1 MYGLQDCPLSRD
13 MPVTYLA
20 ITLLA
25 TNVLTVLG
33 FLTYCRT
40 LVRPYQRREDDWAD
54 RVMLMAG
61 TPWRTPTVAQPDE
74 EEAVPSYSFSP
85 EQEPDFSLAP

>member
-1 MYGLQDCPLSRD
+1 
-13 MPVTYLA
+13 VTYLA
-20 ITLLA
+20 IILAAGYPLL
-25 TNVLTVLG
+25 VLG

-61 TPWRTPTVAQPDE
+61 TPWRTPNVQVAE
-74 EEAVPSYSFSP
+74 EEQPAYSFSP
-85 EQEPDFSLAP
+85 EQEPDFSLVPE